1 MVEGVFHPLTI
12 GTLGREW
19 GHDVVSETTR
29 LIVVHNQ
36 DCAVPVLALHQRVD
50 NVALDPSSIV
60 RRVRGMLRQLNRR
73 NDVRYLGETAVF
85 EVEHELVQ
93 TRAVDT
99 LLGQRT
105 LLDNVVLVLLELFKH
120 VMIAIVGI
128 LVHEPRNVLLLQV
141 LRDRLPL
148 QRKASNGVSA
158 RVLLTASGTVVIHHR
173 TTLLGGFTTGSRARR
188 VDRTR
193 QPNSTVGVRGRGD
206 TLMVRVTHD
215 ELFSQG
221 KVHRKLLALIVT
233 KRVWGVVQRPT
244 IVLAI
249 VPGSVVFF
257 PAIRATHHALSRV
270 RVVATSLA
278 DVEVHQ
284 LLHVLRRG
292 RLDGRVHRLRE
303 D

>member
-1 MVEGVFHPLTI
+1 M
-12 GTLGREW
+12 
-19 GHDVVSETTR
+19 
-29 LIVVHNQ
+29 
-36 DCAVPVLALHQRVD
+36 
-50 NVALDPSSIV
+50 ALDPSSIV
-60 RRVRGMLRQLNRR
+60 RRVRRVLRQLNRR

-173 TTLLGGFTTGSRARR
+173 TTLLSGFTTGSRARR
-188 VDRTR
+188 VNRTR
-193 QPNSTVGVRGRGD
+193 QPNSTVRVRGRGD

-221 KVHRKLLALIVT
+221 KVHRKLLALKVT
-233 KRVWGVVQRPT
+233 KRVWGVVQRPAIILT
-244 IVLAI
+244 IV
-249 VPGSVVFF
+249 PSSVVFF
-257 PAIRATHHALSRV
+257 PTVRTTHHALSRV
-270 RVVATSLA
+270 RVVATSLT

-292 RLDGRVHRLRE
+292 RFDGRVHRLRE